1 MPLGT
6 LDQAPPPFF
15 RQGPSALT
23 RLAFFASLA
32 IFLMAADKRMALTP
46 PLRAAAA
53 TLLHPV
59 ERALLTPVEGGAALN
74 DYLGGISQ
82 ARREAE
88 SAHARLTQQS
98 IRSLQADQLLQENTR
113 LRALLELQGRLTLK
127 AKAAQLLYEAADPYS
142 RKVVIDAGGQAGIQ
156 EGSPVINEEGVL
168 GQVTRVYPL
177 SAEVTLL
184 IDRDAALAVIN
195 TRTQARSI
203 AAGEPAGS
211 GLSLR
216 FVAGNADIQVGDVL
230 QTTGLDGVYP
240 GGLPVAKVARVDR
253 RTQADFAN
261 ILLTPAARLDGVR
274 HVLVLESIGAQLPPR
289 PSEDA
294 ASAPNRA
301 ASGAGVG
308 RRTPRR

>member
-6 LDQAPPPFF
+6 LDRSPPPFF

-46 PLRAAAA
+46 PLRSAAA
-53 TLLHPV
+53 TVLHPI
-59 ERALLTPVEGGAALN
+59 ERALLTPVQGGAALQ
-74 DYLGGISQ
+74 DYLGGIAL
-82 ARREAE
+82 ARQSAEA
-88 SAHARLTQQS
+88 ARTLLTQQAV
-98 IRSLQADQLLQENTR
+98 RSLQTDQLLQENTR
-113 LRALLELQGRLTLK
+113 LRALLELRERLTIK
-127 AKAAQLLYEAADPYS
+127 ARAAQLLYEAADPYS
-142 RKVVIDAGGQAGIQ
+142 RKVVIDI
-156 EGSPVINEEGVL
+156 GSQTGVQPGAPVINEEGVL

-203 AAGEPAGS
+203 AAGEPGS
-211 GLSLR
+211 GALSLR
-216 FVAGNADIQVGDVL
+216 FVAGNADVQPGDLL

-240 GGLPVAKVARVDR
+240 GGLPVARVARVDR

-261 ILLTPAARLDGVR
+261 IVLTPAARLEAVR
-274 HVLVLESIGAQLPPR
+274 HVLVLDPIGLQLPPR
-289 PSEDA
+289 PTEDA
-294 ASAPNRA
+294 ASEAGHS
-301 ASGAGVG
+301 ASGVG
-308 RRTPRR
+308 ANRRGPRR